1 MKHTAECTNACSI
14 EMPDQTWKWMKFD
27 NYKHQLKAPFV
38 VYADTEAYLKGL
50 SMEDQKRIF
59 SEECATTAYQQHHM
73 YSVGYYFKCEFD
85 DSFSYYRSSGNRT
98 DSVEWF
104 ITELKEIAHGVARL
118 FDKNTPMLPLTE
130 DDRYTFHDP
139 NALCTICGNIF
150 EANDIRVHDHCHLTG
165 RYRGPAHQACNLQF
179 QDSHVVPVIM
189 HNLSGYDS
197 HLFIK
202 KLSAN
207 NIINGDVSII
217 PANAEQYIAFTK
229 VVTGSTRGLNTRE
242 NVKFK
247 FIDSYR
253 FMPASLAELASLLPA
268 DKKQILYN
276 ECEKNGY
283 TSEQIS
289 MLERKGVFPYE
300 YLSGMEQLKET
311 NLPLKADFY
320 SKLNGEGIS
329 DDDYQFAHDIWQKFN
344 CKTLGDY
351 SELYLKTD
359 VLLLADVFENFRNT
373 CHTIYSLD
381 PANYYTAPGLS
392 WDAMLKYTGVRIE
405 LLSDVEM
412 LLFIERGIRGGIS
425 QCSKRQVKA
434 NNKYMGDVYNDEKPS
449 NYLMYLDANNLYGHA
464 MSQPLPLRD
473 FKWIE
478 DNNVK
483 TSFSDADEIAKLADD
498 SKYGYIFEV
507 DLQYPKNL
515 HAKHND
521 FPFCPEKRTLPQEVL
536 DFIGIK
542 PNKIDKLLLT
552 LYDKENYIIHYRM
565 LKLALQH
572 GLVLKKVH
580 RVLQFEQNCWLKSY
594 ININTQ
600 LRTQATNDFEKS
612 FFKYMINAVFGK
624 TMENLRLRA
633 DIKLVNKW
641 GGRCGAGMFISRP
654 NVKKCKILDEDLA
667 VIELQKTHIKMN
679 KPIIIGMS
687 ILDISKITMYSF
699 LYDFLKPKYGKNCTV
714 AYTDTDSFI
723 LSIQTDDFYNDM
735 KQHLNRYD
743 TSDYPENNVFKMPQR
758 NKKVPGIFKDE
769 LNGEILAEFV
779 GLRAKCYAV
788 LPFRAKM
795 EKCEC
800 PKRVA
805 ASRVITDSDY
815 VDCMEKNCNIRKK
828 SKIIKKSKG
837 IKKNIV
843 KRKIAFSDYVDC
855 IEKNCNILREQHNL
869 CSKSHQIFTIKQKK
883 IALNPF
889 DDKRYL
895 IRSNGIDTLAWGH
908 HEISEIEKNYC

>member
-1 MKHTAECTNACSI
+1 
-14 EMPDQTWKWMKFD
+14 MPDQTWKWMKFD

-50 SMEDQKRIF
+50 SMEDQNRIF

-85 DSFSYYRSSGNRT
+85 DSFSYYRSSGNHT

-104 ITELKEIAHGVARL
+104 ITELKEIAHGVAML

-130 DDRYTFHDP
+130 DEKYSFHDP
-139 NALCTICGNIF
+139 NALCTICGDIF

-197 HLFIK
+197 HLFIRE
-202 KLSAN
+202 LAAN

-229 VVTGSTRGLNTRE
+229 VVTGT
-242 NVKFK
+242 
-247 FIDSYR
+247 
-253 FMPASLAELASLLPA
+253 
-268 DKKQILYN
+268 QIA
-276 ECEKNGY
+276 
-283 TSEQIS
+283 

-300 YLSGMEQLKET
+300 YVSGMEQLKET
-311 NLPLKADFY
+311 NLPLKAEFY
-320 SKLNGEGIS
+320 SKLSGEGIS
-329 DDDYQFAHDIWQKFN
+329 DDDYQFAHDIWRKFN

-373 CHTIYSLD
+373 CHTIYNLD

-405 LLSDVEM
+405 LKSDVEM
-412 LLFIERGIRGGIS
+412 LLFIERGIRGGIT
-425 QCSKRQVKA
+425 
-434 NNKYMGDVYNDEKPS
+434 
-449 NYLMYLDANNLYGHA
+449 NNLYGHA

-478 DNNVK
+478 DNIVK

-498 SKYGYIFEV
+498 STYGYIFE
-507 DLQYPKNL
+507 
-515 HAKHND
+515 
-521 FPFCPEKRTLPQEVL
+521 RTLPQEVF
-536 DFIGIK
+536 DIIGIK
-542 PNKIDKLLLT
+542 PNKIEKLLLT

-580 RVLQFEQNCWLKSY
+580 RVLQFEQSCWLKPY
-594 ININTQ
+594 IDINTQ

-612 FFKYMINAVFGK
+612 FFKYMINFVFGK
-624 TMENLRLRA
+624 TTENLRLRA

-641 GGRCGAGMFISRP
+641 GGRSGA
-654 NVKKCKILDEDLA
+654 
-667 VIELQKTHIKMN
+667 
-679 KPIIIGMS
+679 
-687 ILDISKITMYSF
+687 DISKITMYSF

-714 AYTDTDSFI
+714 AYTDTDSFV
-723 LSIQTDDFYNDM
+723 LSVKTDDFYADM
-735 KQHLNRYD
+735 KANIERFD
-743 TSDYPENNVFKMPQR
+743 TSDYHNEPAKWIDKNLKDNVCDMPR
-758 NKKVPGIFKDE
+758 VNKKVPGIFKDE
-769 LNGEILAEFV
+769 LNGDILVEFV

-788 LPFRAKM
+788 LPFKAKM
-795 EKCEC
+795 EICEC
-800 PKRVA
+800 PERAVPP
-805 ASRVITDSDY
+805 RVITDSDY
-815 VDCMEKNCNIRKK
+815 VDCIEKNCIIDKK
-828 SKIIKKSKG
+828 SKVIKKSKD
-837 IKKNIV
+837 N
-843 KRKIAFSDYVDC
+843 
-855 IEKNCNILREQHNL
+855 
-869 CSKSHQIFTIKQKK
+869 
-883 IALNPF
+883 
-889 DDKRYL
+889 
-895 IRSNGIDTLAWGH
+895 
-908 HEISEIEKNYC
+908 